1 MTLLAERGR
10 LYTLVMR
17 KFVLLAFAV
26 AASVSLSA
34 QTGVQAVSVSF
45 PEARSAKAL
54 DGRLLFLLS
63 NDPSE
68 EPRMQIDDTPKS
80 QMVFGV
86 TVDGWKPGQ
95 SMKVGDSAAGYPVRK
110 LSQVPAGGLHRAGRA
125 GCV

>member
-1 MTLLAERGR
+1 
-10 LYTLVMR
+10 MR
-17 KFVLLAFAV
+17 KFVLLFAL
-26 AASVSLSA
+26 AATGVSLNA

-86 TVDGWKPGQ
+86 TVDGWKPGDPIII
-95 SMKVGDSAAGYPVRK
+95 GDNAKGYP
-110 LSQVPAGGLHRAGRA
+110 RAHLRD
-125 GCV
+125 

>member
-1 MTLLAERGR
+1 
-10 LYTLVMR
+10 MR
-17 KFVLLAFAV
+17 KFVLLFALAV
-26 AASVSLSA
+26 ASVSLSA

-63 NDPSE
+63 NDPSD

-86 TVDGWKPGQ
+86 TVDGIEAKAEREGGRFGGGISGEEAEPG
-95 SMKVGDSAAGYPVRK
+95 AAGRLY
-110 LSQVPAGGLHRAGRA
+110 GTGRA
-125 GCV
+125 GCI

>member
-1 MTLLAERGR
+1 
-10 LYTLVMR
+10 MR
-17 KFVLLAFAV
+17 KFVLLFV
-26 AASVSLSA
+26 LAAAGVSLNA
-34 QTGVQAVSVSF
+34 QTGIQPVSVSF
-45 PEARSAKAL
+45 PAARSAKAL

-95 SMKVGDSAAGYPVRK
+95 SVKVGDSAAGYPVRK
-110 LSQVPAGGLHRAGRA
+110 LSEVPVG
-125 GCV
+125 